1 MTTSQDMR
9 RWISS
14 MLESDQS
21 DIIKLTSAAQQH
33 FGEGNLYG
41 GNCGMFALALGKI
54 LTDQNKPCEIA
65 IVHQDSP
72 HQEDI
77 TTDDILQQELMVYHA
92 AVSYQ
97 GRLYDGDGEVSQDN
111 IADWVEKEYGDY
123 HAQISTYPVTDPLL
137 SAVMRNET
145 KWTISAD
152 EFYEFFK
159 KQIT

>member
-1 MTTSQDMR
+1 
-9 RWISS
+9 
-14 MLESDQS
+14 
-21 DIIKLTSAAQQH
+21 
-33 FGEGNLYG
+33 
-41 GNCGMFALALGKI
+41 